1 MIDPL
6 QRISFNKRH
15 NKNDPYHRVISSG
28 EGGIRTHGTLRYTRS
43 PSARVRPTTQPLL
56 VRFLA
61 IARDYIMV
69 AKQPPAGQDTINL
82 QQNI

>member
-1 MIDPL
+1 
-6 QRISFNKRH
+6 
-15 NKNDPYHRVISSG
+15 
-28 EGGIRTHGTLRYTRS
+28 
-43 PSARVRPTTQPLL
+43 

>member
-1 MIDPL
+1 
-6 QRISFNKRH
+6 
-15 NKNDPYHRVISSG
+15 
-28 EGGIRTHGTLRYTRS
+28 
-43 PSARVRPTTQPLL
+43 

-61 IARDYIMV
+61 SARDYIMV